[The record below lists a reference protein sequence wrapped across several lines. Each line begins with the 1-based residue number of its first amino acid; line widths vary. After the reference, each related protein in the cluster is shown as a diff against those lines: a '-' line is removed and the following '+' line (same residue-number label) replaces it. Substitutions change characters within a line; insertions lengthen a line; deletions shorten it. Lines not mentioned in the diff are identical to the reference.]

1 METLL
6 RKYLWAIDLVVIAI
20 CATFAGRAAARAAA
34 TAVETSLLK
43 GAPVAKRAPRAA
55 APATAQAVYS
65 KEVEEILKRNIF
77 CSTCPPILGSPEG
90 ATDTGPPPPPPLQK
104 TAMNVKVL
112 AIMFAPPPA
121 DPRWSIAI
129 IRDNDDKSTGPYS
142 IGSKLR
148 DATIEDIQEAR
159 VFLDYGGGRHEYIDL
174 LDLPQAAPGTPQPA
188 AAPAVASND
197 PLAAEMDKGIKKT
210 GEHSYEVQ
218 RSTVDA
224 LLGNMG
230 ALAKG
235 ARIVPETRD
244 GKAAGFRLFS
254 IRPDGPFAKIGRQN
268 GDVISAS
275 NGLDMSSPDKALE
288 VYTKL
293 KTANHLSVA
302 VERNGQKITK
312 DYNIR

>member
-1 METLL
+1 M
-6 RKYLWAIDLVVIAI
+6 VIAL
-20 CATFAGRAAARAAA
+20 CATFAARAAA
-34 TAVETSLLK
+34 TVIEKKLVSGAATS
-43 GAPVAKRAPRAA
+43 KRAIRTSVASA
-55 APATAQAVYS
+55 SSAPVYS
-65 KEVEEILKRNIF
+65 KQIEDILKRNIF
-77 CSTCPPILGSPEG
+77 CSKCPPILE
-90 ATDTGPPPPPPLQK
+90 PPPGPDPGPSAPPPLQHTTLNLK
-104 TAMNVKVL
+104 LL

-148 DATIEDIQEAR
+148 DSTINDIEEAR
-159 VFLDYGGGRHEYIDL
+159 VILDFGNGRHEYIDL
-174 LDLPQAAPGTPQPA
+174 LDRPIPPPGAPVA
-188 AAPAVASND
+188 AAPAAASTD
-197 PLAAEMDKGIKKT
+197 PLTAELDRGIKKL
-210 GEHSYEVQ
+210 GEHNYEVQ
-218 RSTVDA
+218 RSTVDS

-244 GKAAGFRLFS
+244 GKSAGFRLFS
-254 IRPDGPFAKIGRQN
+254 IRPEGPFAKIGLQN
-268 GDVISAS
+268 GDVISAI
-275 NGLDMSSPDKALE
+275 NGLEMTSPDKALE

-302 VERNGQKITK
+302 VERGGQKITK